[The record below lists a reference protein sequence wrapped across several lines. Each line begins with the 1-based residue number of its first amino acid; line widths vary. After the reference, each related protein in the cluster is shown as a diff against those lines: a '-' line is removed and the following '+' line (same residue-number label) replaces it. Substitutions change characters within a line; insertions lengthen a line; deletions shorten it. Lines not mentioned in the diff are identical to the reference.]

1 MCFSPYEC
9 ADIPAEQNCCAD
21 IIAGETVGH
30 AIRVV
35 FMYHAESGT
44 SAIKP
49 CPVDINAQ
57 ELTYAQETAH
67 PVPRPA
73 FMNAHTV
80 NVEPLA
86 SFHVSVAIVHVDGG
100 AGT

>member
-1 MCFSPYEC
+1 MNFSLYEC

-21 IIAGETVGH
+21 IIVGEIVGH

-35 FMYHAESGT
+35 FMYHAESG
-44 SAIKP
+44 AIKP

-57 ELTYAQETAH
+57 EITYAQETVH

-73 FMNAHTV
+73 FMNAHMV

-86 SFHVSVAIVHVDGG
+86 SFHVTLVIVHVDGS
-100 AGT
+100 AST